1 MLNIVFSETIGED
14 TTQLEVGDC
23 KDQAESDIAALLRVQ
38 EELNQSLKRAEEKNR
53 ELEVALAERLEAI
66 DNLIKDKQG
75 LKDIVKKV
83 QKEKDNLEY
92 ALLSSES
99 TKTELE
105 EKLKSAVKLELECAQ
120 LVQEREE
127 GDGASLA
134 DDQPPTADSDS
145 EGSEVWSIPKEFH
158 NYLMA
163 EACVLHPE
171 DINEGDLDIVQILA
185 ERLPT
190 LVSSLVLSVR
200 IEIIPLLLH
209 PINKHQ
215 ETVVRDE
222 LLGVLVNL
230 LKKPELFSRVKILS
244 ALVWIA
250 SREDW
255 SVSRTEEEILPHL
268 WQQVDNKNV
277 ERRLLVSEGVGALS
291 RFVSIEMRTSLLY
304 SLLNQLLTDIEL
316 DVVLSSIKSM
326 AILLTS
332 IEVEDKIEKLKELI
346 FDCLIRHSFN
356 ASIIQSLVRTL
367 LPVLSFKISQ
377 DSHFCFC
384 DLVHFILDSVPNS
397 HVRSKLSLLTGV
409 LPLLSV
415 QLALKSPSLSTQL
428 MMKSSIINNLSSEN
442 HIRTMFGE
450 EVEKQWISSLSFYMS
465 KPHES
470 VSINFKV
477 FNLLQR
483 FCDLISDVDSADN
496 ILQKEDDNLTKL
508 FVTFLLQSNIHMGSN
523 ITKDII
529 IQPLIKLV
537 GDRDKNKIIGQN
549 CLSAIIHFLVQED
562 SLELSE
568 FLFKTL
574 RTAFRNQEHI
584 RNNLKHAVRFL
595 CEEGQDSMLVSRLHK
610 YNTEPGSDILYT
622 AELIEM
628 ITDCSIGITDIKG
641 LVELLV
647 GISRN
652 EELSVQLCLLRSTSA
667 ILIKEPLEQTEIVNL
682 EGFLDKLMLTEEV
695 LLQLL
700 AITEQSLRSS
710 QSSSFLLSKVCNKCL
725 TPIFLS
731 TQRYRTLS
739 SLPNTCRSKC
749 VFIHTQSYQ
758 TLSPLPN
765 PGWSKCVCINTQ
777 SYQTLSPLPNTV
789 RSKCVFFHTKAIRL
803 CTLYR
808 AMVVLTVHKQSLY
821 STNYILV

>member
-1 MLNIVFSETIGED
+1 
-14 TTQLEVGDC
+14 
-23 KDQAESDIAALLRVQ
+23 
-38 EELNQSLKRAEEKNR
+38 
-53 ELEVALAERLEAI
+53 
-66 DNLIKDKQG
+66 
-75 LKDIVKKV
+75 
-83 QKEKDNLEY
+83 
-92 ALLSSES
+92 
-99 TKTELE
+99 
-105 EKLKSAVKLELECAQ
+105 
-120 LVQEREE
+120 
-127 GDGASLA
+127 
-134 DDQPPTADSDS
+134 
-145 EGSEVWSIPKEFH
+145 
-158 NYLMA
+158 
-163 EACVLHPE
+163 
-171 DINEGDLDIVQILA
+171 
-185 ERLPT
+185 
-190 LVSSLVLSVR
+190 
-200 IEIIPLLLH
+200 
-209 PINKHQ
+209 
-215 ETVVRDE
+215 
-222 LLGVLVNL
+222 
-230 LKKPELFSRVKILS
+230 
-244 ALVWIA
+244 
-250 SREDW
+250 
-255 SVSRTEEEILPHL
+255 
-268 WQQVDNKNV
+268 
-277 ERRLLVSEGVGALS
+277 
-291 RFVSIEMRTSLLY
+291 
-304 SLLNQLLTDIEL
+304 
-316 DVVLSSIKSM
+316 
-326 AILLTS
+326 
-332 IEVEDKIEKLKELI
+332 
-346 FDCLIRHSFN
+346 
-356 ASIIQSLVRTL
+356 
-367 LPVLSFKISQ
+367 
-377 DSHFCFC
+377 
-384 DLVHFILDSVPNS
+384 
-397 HVRSKLSLLTGV
+397 
-409 LPLLSV
+409 
-415 QLALKSPSLSTQL
+415 
-428 MMKSSIINNLSSEN
+428 
-442 HIRTMFGE
+442 MFGE

-483 FCDLISDVDSADN
+483 FCDLISYVDSADD

-622 AELIEM
+622 AQLIEM

-765 PGWSKCVCINTQ
+765 LGWSKCVFINTQ

-789 RSKCVFFHTKAIRL
+789 KSKCVFFHTKAIRL
-803 CTLYR
+803 YTLPGNGSSNR
-808 AMVVLTVHKQSLY
+808 L
-821 STNYILV
+821 

>member
-1 MLNIVFSETIGED
+1 M
-14 TTQLEVGDC
+14 
-23 KDQAESDIAALLRVQ
+23 Q
-38 EELNQSLKRAEEKNR
+38 EELIQGLKRTEEKNR

-66 DNLIKDKQG
+66 DNLIKDKQE
-75 LKDIVKKV
+75 LKDIVGKV
-83 QKEKDNLEY
+83 QKEKDDLEY

-105 EKLKSAVKLELECAQ
+105 EKLKSAVKLEIECAQ
-120 LVQEREE
+120 FVQEREE

-134 DDQPPTADSDS
+134 DEQPPLADSDS
-145 EGSEVWSIPKEFH
+145 EGSEVWSIPKEFY
-158 NYLMA
+158 NYLIA

-171 DINEGDLDIVQILA
+171 DRNEGDLDIVQILA

-230 LKKPELFSRVKILS
+230 LKKPELFSRMKILS

-277 ERRLLVSEGVGALS
+277 EKRLLVSEGVGALS
-291 RFVSIEMRTSLLY
+291 RFVSTEMRTSLLY
-304 SLLNQLLTDIEL
+304 SLLSQLLTDIEL

-346 FDCLIRHSFN
+346 LDCLNRHSFN

-384 DLVHFILDSVPNS
+384 DLVHVILDSLPNS

-415 QLALKSPSLSTQL
+415 QLALKSPSLNTQL
-428 MMKSSIINNLSSEN
+428 MMKSSISNNLSREN
-442 HIRTMFGE
+442 HIRAMFGE
-450 EVEKQWISSLSFYMS
+450 EIEKQWISSLSFYMS
-465 KPHES
+465 KHHES
-470 VSINFKV
+470 VSDNFKV

-483 FCDLISDVDSADN
+483 FCDLISAVDSAVD

-508 FVTFLLQSNIHMGSN
+508 FVTFLLQSNMHMGSN
-523 ITKDII
+523 ITQDII
-529 IQPLIKLV
+529 IDPLIKLV
-537 GDRDKNKIIGQN
+537 EDRDKIIGQN
-549 CLSAIIHFLVQED
+549 CLSAIIHFLVQQD

-568 FLFKTL
+568 FLFKSL
-574 RTAFRNQEHI
+574 RTAFRHEEQI
-584 RNNLKHAVRFL
+584 RTNLKHTIRFL
-595 CEEGQDSMLVSRLHK
+595 CQEGQDIMLVSQLRK

-622 AELIEM
+622 AELTEM
-628 ITDCSIGITDIKG
+628 IADCSSGSTDIKG

-652 EELSVQLCLLRSTSA
+652 EQLSVQLCLLRSTSA
-667 ILIKEPLEQTEIVNL
+667 ILLKQLLEQTEIVDL
-682 EGFLDKLMLTEEV
+682 EGLLDTLMLTEEV

-710 QSSSFLLSKVCNKCL
+710 QSSTILLSKV
-725 TPIFLS
+725 
-731 TQRYRTLS
+731 
-739 SLPNTCRSKC
+739 
-749 VFIHTQSYQ
+749 
-758 TLSPLPN
+758 
-765 PGWSKCVCINTQ
+765 
-777 SYQTLSPLPNTV
+777 
-789 RSKCVFFHTKAIRL
+789 
-803 CTLYR
+803 
-808 AMVVLTVHKQSLY
+808 
-821 STNYILV
+821 